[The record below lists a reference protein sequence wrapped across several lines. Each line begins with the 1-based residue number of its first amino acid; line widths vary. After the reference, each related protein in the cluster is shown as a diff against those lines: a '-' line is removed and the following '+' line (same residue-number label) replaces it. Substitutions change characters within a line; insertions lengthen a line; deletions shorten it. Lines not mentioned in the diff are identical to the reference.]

1 MVQHTDEDT
10 LQKLTYYIAQGRGQ
24 EIRDFYRQWHKKG
37 LLGSTSLGTNLTTI
51 TSVNGSEVVSEPA
64 GNNLSQNDVVFNTM
78 MSYIDSIESTISKE
92 GLLVD
97 TGSLVRNA
105 LNGYRETDKS
115 LRGDTLINLGV
126 HDLLIKDVYDV
137 ATKIVEKNAEI
148 QSEIGKLTV
157 KSDSP
162 DAQKD
167 TEENI
172 KNSDKLKQLE
182 VELQALRD
190 RRDMILK
197 GENN

>member
-1 MVQHTDEDT
+1 M
-10 LQKLTYYIAQGRGQ
+10 K
-24 EIRDFYRQWHKKG
+24 
-37 LLGSTSLGTNLTTI
+37 
-51 TSVNGSEVVSEPA
+51 
-64 GNNLSQNDVVFNTM
+64 
-78 MSYIDSIESTISKE
+78 YIDSIESTISKE
-92 GLLVD
+92 GLLID

-105 LNGYRETDKS
+105 LNGYKETDRA

-126 HDLLIKDVYDV
+126 HDLLIKDIYDV

-148 QSEIGKLTV
+148 ESEIGKLTV

-172 KNSDKLKQLE
+172 RNSQKLKDLE
-182 VELQALRD
+182 AELQQLRD
-190 RRDMILK
+190 RRDIILK